1 MPSGFGLLD
10 TALVSVPIFL
20 MLLGMIRGAPVELAS
35 CCGCIAGVAAAW
47 LVSCLGPVQALG
59 QPAAPVAALVT
70 GVVAWRLTRGLSQRL
85 GFDTRWIDLGRVFD
99 SFVGAVMGAARGLVF
114 VSAACLSYAVIVVP
128 LGLANPA
135 DTVSYPVFL
144 ALGSRVTS
152 AVVDVSS
159 PVVVTLAEQT
169 SLPFVAPRFGAPA
182 PVIAPLAAP
191 PLPSAVLPPP
201 PLPGLTA
208 QPPLPRTNG
217 PGLAALIHVIA
228 PDAAAAPLRPLPLAT
243 YHPEIPVRS
252 VPASLIET
260 HHNVLHPFGSMR
272 RGAHR

>member
-20 MLLGMIRGAPVELAS
+20 MLLGLIRGAPVELAS

-85 GFDTRWIDLGRVFD
+85 GFDTRWIDLGRGFD
-99 SFVGAVMGAARGLVF
+99 SFVGAVMGAARGVVF

-128 LGLANPA
+128 LGLSNPI

-152 AVVDVSS
+152 AVVEVSR

-169 SLPFVAPRFGAPA
+169 SLPFVTLQSGAPA
-182 PVIAPLAAP
+182 HVAASLAAP
-191 PLPSAVLPPP
+191 PLPSAALPSP
-201 PLPGLTA
+201 PLPGSTA
-208 QPPLPRTNG
+208 SPPRTNG
-217 PGLAALIHVIA
+217 PGLAALIHVSA
-228 PDAAAAPLRPLPLAT
+228 PDAAAAPARPLPLAT
-243 YHPEIPVRS
+243 YHPDIPVRS
-252 VPASLIET
+252 VPVSLIET
-260 HHNVLHPFGSMR
+260 HHNILHPFGSMR